1 MQTAIYEKEKNSEEN
16 KENLSFYHKNKGLA
30 LYHQG
35 DMDGAEKQFLDAINL
50 NPQIADNYFNLG
62 NVHLSREEPN
72 FNEAHEN
79 FDESIKLD
87 KGNAKMYHA
96 KGLAF

>member
-1 MQTAIYEKEKNSEEN
+1 
-16 KENLSFYHKNKGLA
+16 
-30 LYHQG
+30 
-35 DMDGAEKQFLDAINL
+35 
-50 NPQIADNYFNLG
+50 LG

-96 KGLAF
+96 KGLAFQA